1 MSCNRLISASVSCS
15 FFLGAVQGLICITAL
30 PYRLQGPSLQLMT
43 RQPTYDTLP
52 APTSCN
58 WYSWKYVSWRLYCNN
73 ISTALAFKAVCQFSP
88 CNRKSSIPFFFF
100 FLFANICIFWFL
112 WVLPFIRLYQCQLEF
127 RRLFPEGFVEE
138 EGQDIRNDMVDS
150 SCILR
155 VYVVRDWFFFL
166 LTTVK
171 TVKTYMTFIW
181 FSNLSCGKE
190 GERGWRWGEW
200 RRGSVRKCQG
210 NTEVKKKIE
219 KRIRRGY
226 QANKLNNWWIC
237 WKVLLCYVVPEISRG
252 VIRGMVTL

>member
-88 CNRKSSIPFFFF
+88 CNRKSSVPFLQIFVYIYFVSLSASF
-100 FLFANICIFWFL
+100 PPVVSMPTRVPSAFSRGFCWRRRSRYKKWHGRFIMHLARICSTRL
-112 WVLPFIRLYQCQLEF
+112 VL
-127 RRLFPEGFVEE
+127 
-138 EGQDIRNDMVDS
+138 
-150 SCILR
+150 
-155 VYVVRDWFFFL
+155 FL